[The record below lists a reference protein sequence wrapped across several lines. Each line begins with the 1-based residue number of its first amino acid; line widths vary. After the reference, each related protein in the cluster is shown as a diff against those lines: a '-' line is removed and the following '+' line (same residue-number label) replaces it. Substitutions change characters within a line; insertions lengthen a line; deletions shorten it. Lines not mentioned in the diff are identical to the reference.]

1 MGKWNQIKDMPRQTQ
16 SGRSA
21 PYISVV
27 FVCVDGVVLQSSSS
41 QRTGARPGLGTRRK
55 KMASTA
61 HYLTYIEQ
69 LKHFCFLVG
78 LKNLVDCDCG

>member
-27 FVCVDGVVLQSSSS
+27 FVCVDGVVL
-41 QRTGARPGLGTRRK
+41 
-55 KMASTA
+55 
-61 HYLTYIEQ
+61 
-69 LKHFCFLVG
+69 
-78 LKNLVDCDCG
+78 